1 MALVFTSLLVTERW
15 ETENICSVRLVLV
28 ACMKEVGASY
38 RALFMV
44 TCRSCSF
51 FISLHER
58 RICKKTASSG
68 SLALFYSDVIFIE
81 ESWLHQ
87 YCMLCVH
94 GFEFTPCLHDIA
106 VFEQGL
112 GCVAWAQPAFST
124 ACSMRQDHC
133 AAAPYL
139 VHPHLSITCAS
150 VTAVA
155 TSWKGSLGSMP
166 GHASQEQMEIF
177 RQL

>member
-15 ETENICSVRLVLV
+15 ETENGCSVRLIFV
-28 ACMKEVGASY
+28 AYMKEVGVAY

-44 TCRSCSF
+44 TCKSCSF
-51 FISLHER
+51 FILHER

-68 SLALFYSDVIFIE
+68 SLALFYSDVIYIE

-87 YCMLCVH
+87 YSMVCVH
-94 GFEFTPCLHDIA
+94 GFDFTHCLHDIA

-112 GCVAWAQPAFST
+112 GCAAWAQPAFST
-124 ACSMRQDHC
+124 ACSMGQDHH

-139 VHPHLSITCAS
+139 VHPHLSITCAT
-150 VTAVA
+150 VTAAA
-155 TSWKGSLGSMP
+155 TGRRDSLGSMP